1 MDEKRFA
8 DMKTRVKA
16 GTAMIIWAILGLTA
30 CNKSENCFTSS
41 GELTR
46 DTLTVT
52 SFDSI
57 YLFDNVTLV
66 LTQDSINRVCVEAG
80 KNIISGITAEVS
92 GNNLVIH
99 NNNSCNWL
107 REYSNPMVYVSFSY
121 YKQLLFLYYKS
132 SGDMRSTNVLVNDS
146 IEVHTW
152 GGSGT
157 IALHINCRKG
167 TFVQHMGTVDFLLQ
181 GICEESNIFAGD
193 YGLFDLRDLR
203 TGYTYIKNYGTNNC
217 YVQAKHELNATVGS
231 IGNIYYKTP
240 PEPYLI
246 IKHPDNS
253 DQVLPIP
260 VN

>member
-1 MDEKRFA
+1 MTTKEK
-8 DMKTRVKA
+8 T
-16 GTAMIIWAILGLTA
+16 GTALMILVILGLTA

-66 LTQDSINRVCVEAG
+66 LTQDSINRVVVEAG

-92 GNNLVIH
+92 GNSLVIH

-107 REYSNPMVYVSFSY
+107 REYSNPTVYVSYSY
-121 YKQLLFLYYKS
+121 YKKILYIYYES
-132 SGDMRSTNVLVNDS
+132 SGDVRSTNLLYNEA

-157 IALHINCRKG
+157 IDLTVNCRKG
-167 TFVQHMGTVDFLLQ
+167 IFEQHMGTVDFLIR
-181 GICEESNIFAGD
+181 GICEESNVFAGD

-246 IKHPDNS
+246 KHPPDS